1 MPGHASMRDS
11 TTGMRGRRDIGDVRA
26 YGDKGAYDPG
36 MSSRRHD
43 RHGRAKRADNN
54 RRRRPPDGF
63 RATHG
68 ARFSDLVENA
78 ISELPPALL
87 QGVSGVEIVIE
98 AVPPLDSAAIAKG
111 AVPLARLLEHR
122 GESGGTSPVTEGRRL
137 VVYRRPLELR
147 SSSRSELVEVIRIA
161 IGMEV
166 ARFMGIE
173 DVDGLF
179 DDGDW

>member
-1 MPGHASMRDS
+1 MAIWRHVA
-11 TTGMRGRRDIGDVRA
+11 RRAHVA
-26 YGDKGAYDPG
+26 LGAYDPG
-36 MSSRRHD
+36 MPNRRHD
-43 RHGRAKRADNN
+43 RHGRATRGDNN

-87 QGVSGVEIVIE
+87 EGISGVEVVIE
-98 AVPPLDSAAIAKG
+98 AVPPPDDTAIARG
-111 AVPLARLLEHR
+111 EVPLARLLEHPVT
-122 GESGGTSPVTEGRRL
+122 GGSPPPVTEGRRL

-147 SSSRSELVEVIRIA
+147 STSRSELIEVIRTA

-166 ARFMGIE
+166 ARFLGIE
-173 DVDGLF
+173 DIDGLF
-179 DDGDW
+179 NDEDW